1 MTKSEKYRN
10 ALVRALQSKKLQ
22 AWRRGPRDTRIA
34 RVAAKLI
41 GSWNKLRG
49 TSTERHYTTAEV
61 GSAWGL
67 SDDMIRRI
75 FEREPDVIRRSRSN
89 PRTRKYV
96 SMRIPESVML
106 RVHRR
111 LTAMR

>member
-1 MTKSEKYRN
+1 MRKWEKYRN
-10 ALVRALQSKKLQ
+10 ALVRALQSKKLR
-22 AWRRGPRDTRIA
+22 AWGRGPRDTRIA

-41 GSWNKLRG
+41 GSWNELRG
-49 TSTERHYTTAEV
+49 PSKERHYTAAEV
-61 GSAWGL
+61 GSLWGL

-75 FEREPDVIRRSRSN
+75 FEREPGIIRRSRSN
-89 PRTRKYV
+89 PRKRKCT
-96 SMRIPESVML
+96 SMRIPESVTL